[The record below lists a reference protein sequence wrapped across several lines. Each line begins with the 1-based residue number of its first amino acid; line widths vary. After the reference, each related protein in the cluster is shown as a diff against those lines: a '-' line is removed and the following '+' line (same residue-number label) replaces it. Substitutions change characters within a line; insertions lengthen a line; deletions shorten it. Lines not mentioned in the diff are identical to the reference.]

1 VETKKRRLIIG
12 LLLVTVMLVL
22 FYFAGL
28 FNKMPAKQQR
38 CKALVASLNQRQVP
52 SSFIILRL
60 TIRPAEGIMS
70 PSVTHA

>member
-28 FNKMPAKQQR
+28 FNKMPAKVQGPGGFIEP
-38 CKALVASLNQRQVP
+38 KAG
-52 SSFIILRL
+52 
-60 TIRPAEGIMS
+60 AEQLHHPTPDYS
-70 PSVTHA
+70 TC